1 MKGGDRMKPLLKVD
15 NLHLSFYLQKQ
26 EVKVLRGVQFQ
37 VQPGETVALVG
48 ESGCGKSLTARSIMG
63 ILPHIPH
70 KIKEGSIE
78 YKGRDLLKLPI
89 REMERVR
96 GKEIAMIFQDPMT
109 SLNPTMKVGWQIAE
123 GVMKHEGMKGKQA
136 YNRAIE
142 LLSLCGIPE
151 PETRAGQ
158 YPHEFSG
165 GMRQRAMIAMALSC
179 SPRLLIADEPTTAL
193 DVTIQA
199 QIIELLKKI
208 QQDTGTSILLITHDL
223 GVVASL
229 SDRVVVM
236 YAGEIVEAG
245 KAGEIFYAPRHPYT
259 RGLIR
264 SVPRVDQ
271 VKGGWVDAI
280 PGAPPDLNRLPK
292 GCVFASRCGDA
303 MEKCFR
309 QPPVLKGQ
317 GHVSACW
324 VHTALQH
331 QGSQGV
337 VYRVRGKS
345 HG

>member
-1 MKGGDRMKPLLKVD
+1 MKPLLEVKE
-15 NLHLSFYLQKQ
+15 LHLSFTLNNR
-26 EVKVLRGVQFQ
+26 EVRVLRGVQFE
-37 VQPGETVALVG
+37 VNEGETVALVG
-48 ESGCGKSLTARSIMG
+48 ESGCGKSLTARAIMG

-70 KIKEGSIE
+70 KIKGGSIA
-78 YKGRDLLKLPI
+78 YKGRDLLKLPP

-123 GVMKHEGMKGKQA
+123 GVMKHEGIRGKQA
-136 YNRAIE
+136 LERAIE
-142 LLSLCGIPE
+142 LLKMCGIPE
-151 PETRAGQ
+151 AETRAGQ

-259 RGLIR
+259 KGLIR

-271 VKGGWVDAI
+271 IKGGWVDAI
-280 PGAPPDLNRLPK
+280 PGSPPDLSQLPK
-292 GCVFASRCGDA
+292 GCVFASRCADA
-303 MEKCFR
+303 MEKCYR
-309 QPPVLKGQ
+309 QAPILRGEGK

-324 VHTALQH
+324 VHTALQS
-331 QGSQGV
+331 QGNQGV

>member
-1 MKGGDRMKPLLKVD
+1 MEPLLKVD
-15 NLHLSFYLQKQ
+15 QLHLSFYLHNR

-63 ILPHIPH
+63 ILPRIPH
-70 KIKEGSIE
+70 KIKRGSIE
-78 YKGRDLLKLPI
+78 YKGRDLFKLSP
-89 REMERVR
+89 REMEKVR

-123 GVMKHEGMKGKQA
+123 GLMKHEGLKGKEA
-136 YNRAIE
+136 YSKAIE
-142 LLSLCGIPE
+142 LLALCGIPE
-151 PETRAGQ
+151 GETRVGQ

-208 QQDTGTSILLITHDL
+208 QRDTGTSILLITHDL

-259 RGLIR
+259 RGLLS

-280 PGAPPDLNRLPK
+280 PGSPPDLAQLPK
-292 GCVFASRCGDA
+292 GCVFASRCADA
-303 MEKCFR
+303 IAKCHHQAPELR
-309 QPPVLKGQ
+309 GGGH

-324 VHTALQH
+324 VHTALQN
-331 QGSQGV
+331 QRSQGV